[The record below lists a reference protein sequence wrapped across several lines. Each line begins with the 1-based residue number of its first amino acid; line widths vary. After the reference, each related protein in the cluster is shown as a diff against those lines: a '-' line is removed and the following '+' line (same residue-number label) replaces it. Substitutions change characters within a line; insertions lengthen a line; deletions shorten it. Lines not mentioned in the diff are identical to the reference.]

1 MWGTPEAGRRKLEA
15 HRFIP
20 THVGNTV
27 GDPPTWAWRPVHPH
41 ACGEHCSP
49 GPKPLTSNGSSPR
62 MWGTQHDLPRI
73 AVGDRFIPTHVGNT
87 VSQFHLIAARA
98 VHPHACG
105 EHLTIPANSV
115 PRSGSSP
122 RKWGTPLVHGKKSAL
137 RRVIPAQ
144 GGNTCRRGASHCYP
158 AVHPHACGEHRTEE
172 ITQRVEDG
180 SSPRMWGTLRI
191 DLLRIELRR
200 FIPTHVGNTSVGIEH
215 CDIWAVHPHAC
226 GEHLKAVAWVDK
238 VDGSSPRMWGTLLS
252 PICRVSPG
260 RFIPTHVGN
269 TLTVQNC
276 F

>member
-122 RKWGTPLVHGKKSAL
+122 RMWGTQVLQRHQSAL
-137 RRVIPAQ
+137 RRFIPTHV
-144 GGNTCRRGASHCYP
+144 GNTSLQTDSHCYP